1 MNFALIKH
9 RAGVSLFT
17 SALLSLSA
25 CSSLAPDYSV
35 PDDQAAGLYKEQNLT
50 PPAGWKTAQPADQM
64 PRGQW
69 WQVFGDPLLSDLE
82 NQALSANQNL
92 KQAAARVQEARAYHQ
107 GTESRRLPSID
118 AGFGPSRE
126 RDSHS
131 STDAAQPATTYWR
144 AQMNVAYE
152 ADLFGRVSDAIKASG
167 AEAEQSAALYQSVLL
182 ALQADVAVNYY
193 QLRSL
198 DAQLKVYD
206 DTLKLRSDA
215 LAFAR
220 SRSENGQ
227 DSQLD
232 LMRAQTEL
240 ASTRADSLALA
251 RARAVSE
258 HSLAVLLGQP
268 PASFEFGANPI
279 EAPAVQ
285 IPVGIPSDLLERRPD
300 IAAAE
305 RAMAAAN
312 ARIGVAKAAYYPSL
326 SLTGTAGYEGNTL
339 SELFQG
345 SSKALLLGPLTGTL
359 LHLPLFD
366 GGKRNAD
373 LENARAAYQEQ
384 VAHYRQTVL
393 NALLEVEDN
402 LAGVRLLEQQTQ
414 AESQAA
420 EASRGASR
428 ITQAQYHEGATDYL
442 SVLDANR
449 STLQAARSLAG
460 LYGEQSIAAVRLIR
474 ALGGGWGNTTT
485 KAAAVQ

>member
-1 MNFALIKH
+1 MNFASIKH
-9 RAGVSLFT
+9 WAGVSLAA

-25 CSSLAPDYSV
+25 CYSLAPDYSV
-35 PDDQAAGLYKEQNLT
+35 PDDQMLTPYKEQNQT
-50 PPAGWKTAQPADQM
+50 PPAGWKNAQPADQL

-69 WQVFGDPLLSDLE
+69 WQVFDDPLLNDLE
-82 NQALSANQNL
+82 DQALRANQSL

-107 GTESRRLPSID
+107 GVESRRLPSLD

-131 STDAAQPATTYWR
+131 STDDAQPATTYWR
-144 AQMNVAYE
+144 AQLNVTYE

-167 AEAEQSAALYQSVLL
+167 AETQQSAALYQSVLL

-198 DAQLKVYD
+198 DAQVKVYD
-206 DTLKLRSDA
+206 DTLKLRNDA

-220 SRSENGQ
+220 SRSESGQ

-240 ASTRADSLALA
+240 ASTQADALALV

-268 PASFEFGANPI
+268 PASFNFAAKPI
-279 EAPAVQ
+279 EALALHIPA
-285 IPVGIPSDLLERRPD
+285 GLPSALLERRPD

-312 ARIGVAKAAYYPSL
+312 ARIGVTKAAYFPSL

-345 SSKALLLGPLTGTL
+345 SSKALLLGPLTGTM

-366 GGKRNAD
+366 GGKRKAD
-373 LENARAAYQEQ
+373 LKNARAAYQEQ
-384 VAHYRQTVL
+384 LAHYRQTVL

-414 AESQAA
+414 AETQAVS
-420 EASRGASR
+420 ASRGARR
-428 ITQAQYHEGATDYL
+428 ITQAQYQEGARDYL
-442 SVLDANR
+442 SVLDADR
-449 STLQAARSLAG
+449 STLQAERSLVG
-460 LYGEQSIAAVRLIR
+460 LYGEQSIATVRLIR
-474 ALGGGWGNTTT
+474 ALGGGWGKTTRYVP
-485 KAAAVQ
+485 AAQ

>member
-1 MNFALIKH
+1 MNFASIKH
-9 RAGVSLFT
+9 WAGVSLAT

-25 CSSLAPDYSV
+25 CFSLAPDYSV
-35 PDDQAAGLYKEQNLT
+35 PDDQTPTAYKEQNLT
-50 PPAGWKTAQPADQM
+50 PVAGWKTASPADQL

-69 WQVFGDPLLSDLE
+69 WQVFGDPVLNDLE
-82 NQALSANQNL
+82 TQAGGANQNL

-107 GTESRRLPSID
+107 GVESRALPSLD

-131 STDAAQPATTYWR
+131 STDDAQPATTYWR
-144 AQMNVAYE
+144 AQTNVAYE

-167 AEAEQSAALYQSVLL
+167 AEAQQSAALYQSVLL

-198 DAQLKVYD
+198 DAQIKVYD
-206 DTLKLRSDA
+206 DTLKQRKDA
-215 LAFAR
+215 LGFAR
-220 SRSENGQ
+220 SRSESGQ
-227 DSQLD
+227 DSPLD
-232 LMRAQTEL
+232 MMRAQTEL
-240 ASTRADSLALA
+240 ASTQAESLALV

-258 HSLAVLLGQP
+258 HSLAVLLGRPPSSFNFAPQP
-268 PASFEFGANPI
+268 IQALAL
-279 EAPAVQ
+279 Q
-285 IPVGIPSDLLERRPD
+285 IPTGLPSALLERRPD

-312 ARIGVAKAAYYPSL
+312 ARIGVAKAAYFPSL
-326 SLTGTAGYEGNTL
+326 SLTGTAGFEGNTL

-345 SSKALLLGPLTGTL
+345 SSKAFLLGPLTGTM

-373 LENARAAYQEQ
+373 LKNARAAYQEQ

-393 NALLEVEDN
+393 DALLEVEDN
-402 LAGVRLLEQQTQ
+402 LAGVRLLEQQAQAETQ
-414 AESQAA
+414 AVD
-420 EASRGASR
+420 ASRGASS
-428 ITQAQYHEGATDYL
+428 ITQAQYHEGARDYL

-449 STLQAARSLAG
+449 STLQAERKLAS
-460 LYGEQSIAAVRLIR
+460 LYGEQSIATVRLIR
-474 ALGGGWGNTTT
+474 ALGGGWGNTTSGAT
-485 KAAAVQ
+485 AVR